1 MNRKQEMIK
10 KLAKRAK
17 ARANKVVPS
26 NPSTKTVERY
36 ISKAER
42 EKIAL
47 AAEQA
52 ANNEVDAPAEAVVET
67 PETADKK

>member
-17 ARANKVVPS
+17 ARQNKVVPS
-26 NPSTKTVERY
+26 NPSNKTVERY

-47 AAEQA
+47 TEAAEQTA
-52 ANNEVDAPAEAVVET
+52 ATET
-67 PETADKK
+67 STETKTDKD

>member
-17 ARANKVVPS
+17 ARSNKVEPS
-26 NPSTKTVERY
+26 NPQKTQKPKY

-42 EKIAL
+42 EKLAL
-47 AAEQA
+47 AQEAEQNTA
-52 ANNEVDAPAEAVVET
+52 SSDSVQDATDEKA
-67 PETADKK
+67 

>member
-17 ARANKVVPS
+17 ARANKVEPS
-26 NPSTKTVERY
+26 NPQKVLKPKY

-42 EKIAL
+42 EKLAL
-47 AAEQA
+47 AQEAEK
-52 ANNEVDAPAEAVVET
+52 NTVSPDSDATDEKA
-67 PETADKK
+67 